1 MYLKKKILAVIPARG
16 GSTEVKKK
24 NLRRINGKSLVE
36 IVCNLAKQINYLD
49 EIVLSTDD
57 REIQKIGKKF
67 KIIYEDLRPKKL
79 STNNAAAIDVWRYE
93 WLRCEKKTNQIFDY
107 SIYIEPTSPLRKK
120 KHLQETIKKIVKNKY
135 SAVWTV
141 SKTDPR
147 NHPFKKLRIN
157 NSGLVNYYD
166 LKGKKIVARQQLDE
180 LYERNGLCYAASRD
194 TVIKKKSLSGNKC
207 FGLVC
212 KGNFVSIDSQ
222 FDLKLARI
230 LSNEKKN

>member
-1 MYLKKKILAVIPARG
+1 MSEIWGKMR
-16 GSTEVKKK
+16 KK
-24 NLRRINGKSLVE
+24 NKS
-36 IVCNLAKQINYLD
+36 N
-49 EIVLSTDD
+49 
-57 REIQKIGKKF
+57 F
-67 KIIYEDLRPKKL
+67 
-79 STNNAAAIDVWRYE
+79 
-93 WLRCEKKTNQIFDY
+93 WLQHLYRTNQ
-107 SIYIEPTSPLRKK
+107 PVKKK

-135 SAVWTV
+135 FVWTV